1 MGRNKIKIFRKE
13 KTPNIVRSFSG
24 EQNKTK
30 QKKTN
35 KTNKTKQNKE
45 LQGKQHLTTFN
56 SLHKTIVKK

>member
-30 QKKTN
+30 QTKQS
-35 KTNKTKQNKE
+35 KQNKE